1 MKRCNFVLTAMLG
14 TSLSLFGCHK
24 SSDPAATTDGGPT
37 GGTPTGGAGGAPVGG
52 EGGGVVGGAGGAPV
66 GGTPAG
72 GAGGEVGGAGG
83 AGGIPAGGA
92 GGAGGNMVPVEDCAA
107 QPDGT
112 YKTLGCSVGIAVA
125 VDNFVARVLADNRI
139 NGYFLNQNVQ
149 GGRLVTCL
157 NKFVTAFANGPVT
170 YPGLGNM
177 EAIDADGCRDMTTAH
192 AGMKISQQDFND
204 LVGDL
209 VATFIELEVPQA
221 IIDVAGAGIGPL
233 AVQMVEDAT
242 NNGTLYQRLGGKESI
257 VAVIDGLVDAIVA
270 DAKLVTFFTVAD
282 VPRVKTC
289 LVRQVC
295 AVAGGPCAFG
305 SEVDAGDIEPGVS
318 AMNVCLTNMREVH
331 KPLLDA
337 AGGPITAADFFALA
351 GHLVDVLVGFGV
363 AEADIDTTLGAIAA
377 TCPDIVSDAEE
388 VNCAPMTPAGPASM
402 MP

>member
-14 TSLSLFGCHK
+14 TSLSLAACDK
-24 SSDPAATTDGGPT
+24 ASDSAATTDGGPT
-37 GGTPTGGAGGAPVGG
+37 GGTPAGGAGGAPVGG
-52 EGGGVVGGAGGAPV
+52 EGGAVAGGAGGAPV

-72 GAGGEVGGAGG
+72 GAGGEAGG
-83 AGGIPAGGA
+83 AGGVPAGGA

-107 QPDGT
+107 QPDGI
-112 YKTLGCSVGIAVA
+112 YKTLGCSDGIAVA

-157 NKFVTAFANGPVT
+157 NKFVAAFAGGPVT

-177 EAIDADGCRDMTTAH
+177 ETVDADGCRDMTTSH

-209 VATFIELEVPQA
+209 VATFMELEVPQA
-221 IIDVAGAGIGPL
+221 IIDAAGAGIGPL
-233 AVQMVEDAT
+233 AGQMVEDAT
-242 NNGTLYQRLGGKESI
+242 NNGTLYQRLGGKEAI
-257 VAVIDGLVDAIVA
+257 VAVIDGLVTAIVA
-270 DAKLVTFFTVAD
+270 DAKLVTFFTMAD
-282 VPRVKTC
+282 VARVKTC

-305 SEVDAGDIEPGVS
+305 SEVDAGEIEPGVG
-318 AMNVCLTNMREVH
+318 AMNVCLTDMRAVH

-351 GHLVDVLVGFGV
+351 GHLIDVMAGAGV
-363 AEADIDTTLGAIAA
+363 AEADINTTIGAIAA

-388 VNCAPMTPAGPASM
+388 VNCAPMDPPAPASM